1 VARPETQRGRR
12 RPRGR
17 ALSAAR
23 KRTEAL
29 GAMEM
34 GSGFKQASA
43 KLVIALTNWS
53 ESL

>member
-1 VARPETQRGRR
+1 
-12 RPRGR
+12 
-17 ALSAAR
+17 
-23 KRTEAL
+23 
-29 GAMEM
+29 MEM